1 MVEIDLKTS
10 MQQYRAILEHARQ
23 LENILTRGA
32 DDVGQLTAYSERLQQ
47 LQQTAGLF
55 DHDLLVSMSRNIAP
69 WRVHPLFDE
78 RLQLQQQIVELNEML
93 LPRVYARKAMLGAEL
108 EQLKKGSQAV
118 SGYGATFKKD
128 RRGSHGRG

>member
-1 MVEIDLKTS
+1 MELELKTS
-10 MQQYRAILEHARQ
+10 VQHYREILEHAQNLEAILDQGAEDADQ
-23 LENILTRGA
+23 LL
-32 DDVGQLTAYSERLQQ
+32 AYCERLQQ